1 MKLAVSALFA
11 ALSLSACA
19 TSEQS
24 TADAGVYDP
33 FEGWNRGVYAFNETV
48 DKAALGPIAEAYH
61 YATPGLLREGVRNVL
76 ANLRQPVVFTNTV
89 LQGNIDASGETFGR
103 FLINTTFGVVGIFDV
118 ASSMGVAKHN
128 EDFGQTL
135 GVWGVEEGPYL
146 MLPLLGPSNLRDAA
160 GMGTDMLFDPLT
172 WTEFEGHPDL
182 DDQIAI
188 GRTVIGAISVR
199 ESLREQIETL
209 RSQPE
214 PYVALRR
221 TYTSQRRAAV
231 RNGQIQDDPYK
242 DLPDFD
248 DFGGFEDDGAM
259 PENEQEE

>member
-1 MKLAVSALFA
+1 MKLAATAFLA

-19 TSEQS
+19 SNQQTSAE
-24 TADAGVYDP
+24 TGVYDP

-48 DKAALGPIAEAYH
+48 DKAALEPVAKVYRYG
-61 YATPGLLREGVRNVL
+61 TPTLFREGISNVL
-76 ANLRQPVVFTNTV
+76 SNLTQPVVFTNTV

-103 FLINTTFGVVGIFDV
+103 FLINTTLGVVGIFDV

-146 MLPLLGPSNLRDAA
+146 MLPLLGPSNVRDTV
-160 GMGTDMLFDPLT
+160 GMGTDRLFDPLT
-172 WTEFEGHPDL
+172 WIEFESDPDL
-182 DDQIAI
+182 DNEIALT
-188 GRTVIGAISVR
+188 RTVLGAISTR
-199 ESLREQIETL
+199 ARLIEQIDTLRE
-209 RSQPE
+209 QPE

-221 TYTSQRRAAV
+221 NYTSQRRAAV

-248 DFGGFEDDGAM
+248 DFGAFEDDGAL